1 MDHEAT
7 PERGGVLKA
16 NDVALFGAPIKTDKI
31 YFITQ
36 DNDIISVYDID
47 IVTAV

>member
-1 MDHEAT
+1 MWHFL
-7 PERGGVLKA
+7 ERQL
-16 NDVALFGAPIKTDKI
+16 IKTDKI

-47 IVTAV
+47 IVVTAV